1 MLKMQA
7 EKKGGGRNVPVVG
20 GEPGE
25 PVKDGWPL
33 YAMLEPQ

>member
-25 PVKDGWPL
+25 PVKKMADHCT
-33 YAMLEPQ
+33 QC